1 MKKIFTLLFLST
13 CIILLQSGVKSLN
26 HSGQPLTGLT
36 GATGSYCTNCHGDFS
51 LNTAGGSVSVT
62 GLPPGGYVPSTQY
75 PLSLTINHSVSNRT
89 KWGFSMK
96 AVNGSGTSVGTFTST
111 NANAA
116 PNGTELSH
124 FGAVSTGSANTFTY
138 SNLRWTAPAA
148 SGSVTFYYVA
158 NAADGTGGTGGDYI
172 YSGSTIVALPIELSD
187 FFAIND
193 NNNILLKWKTASEI
207 NANYFDVER
216 SDDGQFFFS
225 IGKVDAEG
233 NSSNPISYSYL
244 DTKLSYNNGSQ
255 IFYRLKLVDKDGSV
269 KYSNHI
275 NIKPVFNGI
284 TIKNIYP
291 TIIRKGDVVS
301 VEVASD
307 KARTINIVIMDA
319 SGRSLHILKSDLSI
333 GNNRINIV
341 PRVNNL
347 KGMLFIKFVTEN
359 FQQTKTLILQ

>member
-1 MKKIFTLLFLST
+1 
-13 CIILLQSGVKSLN
+13 
-26 HSGQPLTGLT
+26 
-36 GATGSYCTNCHGDFS
+36 
-51 LNTAGGSVSVT
+51 
-62 GLPPGGYVPSTQY
+62 
-75 PLSLTINHSVSNRT
+75 
-89 KWGFSMK
+89 MK

-116 PNGTELSH
+116 LNGTELSH
-124 FGAVSTGSANTFTY
+124 FGAVSTGTTNTFTY
-138 SNLRWTAPAA
+138 NNLRWTAPVA
-148 SGSVTFYYVA
+148 SGSVTFYYVG
-158 NAADGTGGTGGDYI
+158 NAANGTGGSDGDYI
-172 YSGSTIVALPIELSD
+172 YAGSTVVALPVELSE
-187 FFAIND
+187 FTATND
-193 NNNILLKWKTASEI
+193 NNNILLKWKTVTEI

-225 IGKVDAEG
+225 IGKVDAKG
-233 NSSNPISYSYL
+233 NSTNSNSYSFL
-244 DTKLSYNNGSQ
+244 DTKISYNNGSQ

-301 VEVASD
+301 VEVTSD
-307 KARTINIVIMDA
+307 KSRTINIVIMDA
-319 SGRSLHILKSDLSI
+319 TGRSLQNLKSDLSI

-347 KGMLFIKFVTEN
+347 KGMLFVKFVTEN
-359 FQQTKTLILQ
+359 FQQTKTLIQQ